1 MGVTT
6 RGEELL
12 EEKDGSESPFENH
25 SKINFVPAGE
35 EDGAVHGEVEV
46 AEEAGGGDGGGAEG
60 EDGGEAGEEE
70 RKEDGG
76 GGEERGG
83 KEEQEQELEVNGSDR
98 IGEEG
103 NEDLAG
109 KLSENS
115 DNDEE
120 E

>member
-60 EDGGEAGEEE
+60 EDGAEAEGGRAEEDGEEG
-70 RKEDGG
+70 KEDG

-103 NEDLAG
+103 
-109 KLSENS
+109 
-115 DNDEE
+115 
-120 E
+120 